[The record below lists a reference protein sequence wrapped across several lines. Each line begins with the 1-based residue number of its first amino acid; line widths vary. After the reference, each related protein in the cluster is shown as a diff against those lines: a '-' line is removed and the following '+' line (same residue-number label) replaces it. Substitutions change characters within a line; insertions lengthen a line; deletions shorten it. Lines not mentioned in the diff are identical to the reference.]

1 MLSKF
6 HGSSVKEFSYLKAID
21 FALEACFKSLP
32 LYMKSIPVPAHNILK
47 YLKNVEGIDA
57 IYHDFSLNRRRMDS
71 TAKISE

>member
-1 MLSKF
+1 LIPL
-6 HGSSVKEFSYLKAID
+6 HWSSVKEFSYLKAID
-21 FALEACFKSLP
+21 FALEACSKSLP

-47 YLKNVEGIDA
+47 YLTNVEEIYA